1 MLKKYA
7 ELFDEIKNQIEA
19 INGGK
24 PIKYKKDFMKIR
36 LDSFDDDLPLGKI
49 LSFSVLN
56 IVVKCVFQNKNKY
69 YYSQI
74 HIHKCEYK
82 CEYEP

>member
-19 INGGK
+19 INSGK

-69 YYSQI
+69 YYPQI

-82 CEYEP
+82 C